1 MKTTIIITGQL
12 DTCTAFG
19 VCTTT
24 GESVFVPAA
33 VARPVNV
40 IVNAEYEAIV
50 VENAEQRREQSPWK
64 AIKLFGEPTVQI
76 DEDDP
81 LTDDEVLEILQE
93 VRMASA
99 YELACQFYDKPR
111 NSETAEAQTALDRLA
126 ASGRIA
132 KCIISMGPLIETRYA
147 MALDDFKAE
156 QGVQ

>member
-81 LTDDEVLEILQE
+81 LTDDEALEALKE
-93 VRMASA
+93 LRMASA

-147 MALDDFKAE
+147 MTLDDFKAE